1 MKKMFLFVAAI
12 AILAACSKKG
22 VNDETLDKW
31 NGYSN
36 LKDGELVQ
44 TLWAG
49 QHDSAGY
56 VTYGIDEDANF
67 YATYTTVDGW
77 EMSET
82 HFFAGDKGLMPL
94 NKPGNPKIG
103 KFPYKDSFNPPV
115 TEVTY
120 TIELIQL
127 PQAEVDG
134 FVAAAHAVVHGPNG
148 QETAWGF
155 GDYSFTDKGWG
166 WYTTYW
172 YQQDQNLFTILY
184 SMDYIDGSLLLYEV
198 DATNNTLVNTY
209 EESLDLGVGVTIDG
223 FAYDPITSNLFFAT
237 SAQELWVLIVESD
250 NNSVLVG
257 TLDGAAT
264 SATFYEGNYYYVDN
278 ADNEI
283 KEVTFSGTETLSIS
297 SESDY
302 STIPSAIAVNDIAFE
317 PTGDNLYIIGVYNTN
332 VEFIGLE
339 IITDTY
345 STIQLDET
353 ITSDAQI
360 AYGDDD
366 NLYMVSGSIDGGG
379 SIVSTLSPETG
390 VSVPIEQ
397 DSLIIIDPF
406 GDMAG
411 GPLK

>member
-1 MKKMFLFVAAI
+1 MKKMLLFVAAV
-12 AILAACSKKG
+12 AILAACSKKEAG
-22 VNDETLDKW
+22 DNTIDKW

-36 LKDGELVQ
+36 LKDGELVR

-67 YATYTTVDGW
+67 YATFTTVDGW

-82 HFFAGDKGLMPL
+82 HLFAGDKGDMPV

-134 FVAAAHAVVHGPNG
+134 FVAAAHAVVQGPNG

-184 SMDYIDGSLLLYEV
+184 SMEYVDGKLLLFEY
-198 DATNNTLVNTY
+198 DATNNRLNTTY
-209 EESLDLGVGVTIDG
+209 EEVIDLGEGVTIDG
-223 FAYDPITSNLFFAT
+223 FAYDPISTNLFFAT
-237 SAQELWVLIVESD
+237 STQELRALKIESEET
-250 NNSVLVG
+250 SILVG
-257 TLDGAAT
+257 MLEGSTT
-264 SATFYEGNYYYVDN
+264 SATFYEGKYYYVDN
-278 ADNEI
+278 ADNNI
-283 KEVTFSGTETLSIS
+283 KEVTFTNGETLSILN
-297 SESDY
+297 ENIY
-302 STIPSAIAVNDIAFE
+302 STIPSSIAVNDIAFE
-317 PTGDNLYIIGVYNTN
+317 PTGDNVYIIGVYNTN
-332 VEFIGLE
+332 VELIGLE
-339 IITDTY
+339 VLTDTY
-345 STIQLDET
+345 STIALDES
-353 ITSDAQI
+353 IGNDAQI
-360 AYGDDD
+360 AYGDDEI
-366 NLYMVSGSIDGGG
+366 LYMVSGSILGGG
-379 SIVSTLSPETG
+379 IASTLSPETG

-397 DSLIIIDPF
+397 DSVIIVDPF